1 MGAITVKLPKFG
13 LTMEEATI
21 NEWSIAVGEP
31 VAQGETIALIES
43 EKVEMELPS
52 PVAGVVAEHLVQPGD
67 TVLVG
72 TALAVLVADT
82 DELAAYEPRGG

>member
-21 NEWSIAVGEP
+21 NEWLIAVGAA
-31 VAQGETIALIES
+31 VAQGETLATIES

-52 PVAGVVAEHLVQPGD
+52 PVAGVVAEHLVQPGE
-67 TVLVG
+67 TVPVG
-72 TALAVLVADT
+72 TALAVLVADA
-82 DELAAYEPRGG
+82 DELATYEPRGV

>member
-13 LTMEEATI
+13 LTMEEATL
-21 NEWSIAVGEP
+21 NGWSIAVGEP
-31 VAQGETIALIES
+31 VAQGQTIATIES

-67 TVLVG
+67 TVPVG
-72 TALAVLVADT
+72 TPLAVLVSDA
-82 DELAAYEPRGG
+82 DELASYQPRGG

>member
-21 NEWSIAVGEP
+21 NEWSVGVGEP
-31 VAQGETIALIES
+31 VAQGQTIATIES

-52 PVAGVVAEHLVQPGD
+52 PVAGLVAEHLVHPGD
-67 TVLVG
+67 TVPVG
-72 TALAVLVADT
+72 TAVAVLVSDA
-82 DELAAYEPRGG
+82 DELAAYQPRGG

>member
-1 MGAITVKLPKFG
+1 MGAVTVKLPKFG

-21 NEWSIAVGEP
+21 NEWAVAVGEP
-31 VAQGETIALIES
+31 VAQGQTLATIES

-52 PVAGVVAEHLVQPGD
+52 PAGGVMAEHLVGPGD
-67 TVLVG
+67 TVPVG
-72 TALAVLVADT
+72 TALAVVVADA